1 VEWGTN
7 LLRFK
12 ISKLSLFV
20 KLALVNALALGIVV
34 FWSGS
39 TIKDYAC
46 LLVNDY
52 GINGPLLNS
61 ELHVY
66 FLQISIIAFSIVFL
80 LHFLF
85 LKNLIKPLKKLTQ
98 FAAFIKKGVY
108 PEPLSVS
115 SNDELGKLSE
125 AFNNM
130 ALTLKKNDGKRD
142 QMLKDISHELRT
154 PLTNLNGYLEG
165 LQAGIIQPTP
175 ELYGILLQES
185 KRLTRMAEQINQL
198 EGWTNFHQESRM
210 LPVQKVIEDVLESFN
225 LAFEKS
231 GITVNSNLQN
241 GTVYASEDALKQVMS
256 IMLENVC
263 FYDEGGWVK
272 IIGEMRGDMYRIE
285 LHNHGQFINP
295 EHTEKVFERFYRA
308 DSSRTRKT
316 GGSGLGL
323 SIAKEIITMM
333 DGRIGLETDG
343 NEHLFWAEIPLT
355 KKEES

>member
-1 VEWGTN
+1 MSKMS
-7 LLRFK
+7 LL
-12 ISKLSLFV
+12 V
-20 KLALVNALALGIVV
+20 KLAIVNALALGIVV

-52 GINGPLLNS
+52 GINGPLFNS

-85 LKNLIKPLKKLTQ
+85 LKNLIKPLNKLTQ
-98 FAAFIKKGVY
+98 YAAFIKTGVY

-115 SNDELGKLSE
+115 SNDELGKLSD

-130 ALTLKKNDGKRD
+130 ALTLKKNDEKRD

-165 LQAGIIQPTP
+165 LQSGIIKPTP
-175 ELYGILLQES
+175 ELYGILLEES
-185 KRLTRMAEQINQL
+185 RRLSRMAEQINQL
-198 EGWTNFHQESRM
+198 EGWTNFHQEGRI
-210 LPVQKVIEDVLESFN
+210 LPVQKVIEDALESFTV
-225 LAFEKS
+225 AFEKS
-231 GITVNSNLQN
+231 GISVNSSIQN
-241 GTVYASEDALKQVMS
+241 GTVYVSEDALKQVLS

-272 IIGEMRGDMYRIE
+272 IIGKIRGDVYRIE
-285 LHNHGQFINP
+285 VHNDGQFIIP
-295 EHTEKVFERFYRA
+295 EHTGKVFERFYRA
-308 DSSRTRKT
+308 DSSRTVRT

-343 NEHLFWAEIPLT
+343 NEHLFWTEFPIT
-355 KKEES
+355 KKEEI